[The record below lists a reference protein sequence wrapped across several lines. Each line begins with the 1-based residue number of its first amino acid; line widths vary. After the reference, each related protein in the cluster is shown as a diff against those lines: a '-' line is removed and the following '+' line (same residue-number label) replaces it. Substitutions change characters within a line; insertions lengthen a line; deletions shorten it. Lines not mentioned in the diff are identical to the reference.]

1 MFQHAKQKPFKRA
14 KLLCLFGLVVLF
26 ISGCSFGNGGLPDD
40 GDVVYLTLHG
50 YNYTDH
56 TIPDY
61 WVNGASGVGIRVSSP
76 TTGGSGG
83 ACCVRW
89 RIGQKLPVKVHIK
102 WASSVCT
109 YYKTVDGEQFPRAKV
124 FYSER
129 DVWLKG
135 PVPKDPKYFE
145 THFYPDGHIEV
156 AITDHYSLPRL
167 KLPEKNNRRPG
178 AKPWPKCTPE
188 QLKQKD

>member
-1 MFQHAKQKPFKRA
+1 MFQHTKQKPFNRA

-40 GDVVYLTLHG
+40 GDVVWLSLNG
-50 YNYTDH
+50 FNYTNH

-61 WVNGASGVGIRVSSP
+61 WVNDEWGGGLRVSTP
-76 TTGGSGG
+76 TSGG
-83 ACCVRW
+83 GGGTCCVRW
-89 RIGQKLPVKVHIK
+89 RIGQQLPVKVHIK

-109 YYKTVDGEQFPRAKV
+109 YYKTVDGEQFLRAKA

-156 AITDHYSLPRL
+156 AISDDFSPPRL
-167 KLPEKNNRRPG
+167 VLYGKDGGRRHP
-178 AKPWPKCTPE
+178 KKWPKCTPE